1 MGMFAAADELAN
13 RYAKVFLL
21 DPNGEKTPL
30 VRLPSDDMEVLNRAL
45 EFPTRDR
52 FLRAARQIALENW
65 IPGFQPRPILKV
77 NGNGDPVEIEDKSY
91 RQLVASALRPNEK
104 KKAHGMEIQFWKIS
118 YDPHAKR
125 EHASLAETFVFT
137 PQEVYNPS
145 ALFRAP
151 SMPNDQ

>member
-13 RYAKVFLL
+13 RYAKVFLV
-21 DPNGEKTPL
+21 DPNGDKTPL
-30 VRLPSDDMEVLNRAL
+30 VRLPADNMDVLNRAL

-65 IPGFQPRPILKV
+65 IPGFQPRPVLKID
-77 NGNGDPVEIEDKSY
+77 GNGDPIEITDKSY
-91 RQLVASALRPNEK
+91 RQLVASALRSNEK
-104 KKAHGMEIQFWKIS
+104 KRAYGMEIQFWKIS

-125 EHASLAETFVFT
+125 EHASLADTFVFA
-137 PQEVYNPS
+137 PQELYDPN

-151 SMPNDQ
+151 ATQND